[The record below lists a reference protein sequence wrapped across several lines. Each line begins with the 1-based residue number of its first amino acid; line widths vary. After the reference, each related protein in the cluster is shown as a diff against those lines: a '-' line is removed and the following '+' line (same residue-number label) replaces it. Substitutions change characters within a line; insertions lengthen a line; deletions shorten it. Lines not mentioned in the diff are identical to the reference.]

1 MTKLEYSQNALAD
14 IKRLVAFLIES
25 DVIAALE
32 TFDIIDEAIQIL
44 KRHPDIGRVTQVNG
58 KRELVISRGRTG
70 YIAVYELDKLI
81 DIVVILAI
89 KHQREDEFH

>member
-1 MTKLEYSQNALAD
+1 VTKLEYSQNALAD
-14 IKRLVAFLIES
+14 IKRLVEFLMDS
-25 DVIAALE
+25 DIVAALE

-44 KRHPDIGRVTQVNG
+44 KRHPDIGRMPHTNG

-70 YIAVYELDKLI
+70 YIAIYELDKLT

-89 KHQREDEFH
+89 KHQRENAFH

>member
-14 IKRLVAFLIES
+14 IKCLVEFLMDS
-25 DVIAALE
+25 DVVAALE

-44 KRHPDIGRVTQVNG
+44 KRHPDIGRMPHLNS

-70 YIAVYELDKLI
+70 YIAIYELDKLT
-81 DIVVILAI
+81 DIAVILAI
-89 KHQREDEFH
+89 KHQRENAFH

>member
-14 IKRLVAFLIES
+14 ITRLVEFLMDS
-25 DVIAALE
+25 DIVAALE

-44 KRHPDIGRVTQVNG
+44 KRHPDIGRMPHTNG

-70 YIAVYELDKLI
+70 YIAIYELDKLT

-89 KHQREDEFH
+89 KHQRENAFH